1 VAVETIEALDPVHAA
16 SLLAAMAAKGMEQV
30 GRPLAVSIAGR
41 SVSYGSAAE
50 AFLAMSQ
57 FIKSQRELAELAVTL
72 NPWTVDEVIRG

>member
-1 VAVETIEALDPVHAA
+1 MAVETIEALDPVHAA

-30 GRPLAVSIAGR
+30 GKPLSVSIAGR

-57 FIKSQRELAELAVTL
+57 LIKAQREIAELAVVL
-72 NPWTVDEVIRG
+72 NPWTADEVIHG